1 MMKLGIVCPCYNEH
15 EVLLESGE
23 RLTALLDGL
32 VAKQKIAPDSFV
44 LLVND
49 GSRDNTWQLGKLG
62 QERRTP
68 KRYNGRHDD
77 CQRSL

>member
-15 EVLLESGE
+15 EVLLQSGE

-44 LLVND
+44 LVAATIH
-49 GSRDNTWQLGKLG
+49 GS
-62 QERRTP
+62 
-68 KRYNGRHDD
+68 
-77 CQRSL
+77 